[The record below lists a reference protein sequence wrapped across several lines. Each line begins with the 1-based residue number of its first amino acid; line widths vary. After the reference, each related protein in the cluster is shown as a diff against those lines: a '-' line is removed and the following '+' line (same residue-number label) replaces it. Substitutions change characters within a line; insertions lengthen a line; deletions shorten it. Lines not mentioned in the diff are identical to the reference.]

1 MGDDYAPSSNA
12 YVGFIGDD
20 GIKWEPL
27 ARGSVAFDV
36 AFDVGADVPDV
47 PTLMAEE
54 TVTLNVSEMKV
65 SVRDFKWLRR
75 LLGYM
80 RLNYIWQYR
89 KERKGHRG

>member
-1 MGDDYAPSSNA
+1 MGDDYAPASNA

-20 GIKWEPL
+20 GIEWKPL
-27 ARGSVAFDV
+27 ARGSAAFDV
-36 AFDVGADVPDV
+36 SADVLDV

-65 SVRDFKWLRR
+65 SVREFKWLRR
-75 LLGYM
+75 LLGYV

-89 KERKGHRG
+89 RERKGNRG

>member
-1 MGDDYAPSSNA
+1 MGDDYTPASNV

-20 GIKWEPL
+20 GIEWEPL
-27 ARGSVAFDV
+27 ARGSV

-54 TVTLNVSEMKV
+54 TVTLNVKV
-65 SVRDFKWLRR
+65 SVKDFKWLRR

-89 KERKGHRG
+89 KERKCHRG